1 MAEKKLDMN
10 VMELVVRT
18 DSVET
23 AIKKAVRY
31 ANTSSSHKYSE
42 DAILRLFRLNGSNFI
57 FKSSED
63 DTKAECHASGN
74 ATHLDCTICG
84 ARIHILAV
92 KTKKKEFVTRIVY
105 DCRKRNRSDMISAA
119 LIAQRLYKALISG
132 KDKYSYAGYT
142 VKLNNSGRGN
152 KYKLT
157 SATGSYGFTCDV
169 NELETTIIG
178 FISQDRTKGAM
189 QGGV

>member
-1 MAEKKLDMN
+1 MN

-42 DAILRLFRLNGSNFI
+42 DAILRLYRLNGSNFI
-57 FKSSED
+57 FRSAED

-92 KTKKKEFVTRIVY
+92 KTKKKEFMTRIVY
-105 DCRKRNRSDMISAA
+105 DCRKRNRSDMVSAA
-119 LIAQRLYKALISG
+119 LIAQRLYKAVVSG
-132 KDKYSYAGYT
+132 KEKYSYAGYSM
-142 VKLNNSGRGN
+142 KINDSGIGN

-157 SATGSYGFTCDV
+157 SATGSYGFTCDM

-189 QGGV
+189 QGGL

>member
-1 MAEKKLDMN
+1 MAEKLDMN

-57 FKSSED
+57 FKSAED
-63 DTKAECHASGN
+63 DTKAECHTSGN

-119 LIAQRLYKALISG
+119 LIAQRLYKALLSG
-132 KDKYSYAGYT
+132 KDKCSYAGYT

-157 SATGSYGFTCDV
+157 SAAGSYGFTCDV

>member
-1 MAEKKLDMN
+1 MAEKLDMN
-10 VMELVVRT
+10 VMELIVRT

-57 FKSSED
+57 FKSAED

-178 FISQDRTKGAM
+178 YISQDRTKGAM